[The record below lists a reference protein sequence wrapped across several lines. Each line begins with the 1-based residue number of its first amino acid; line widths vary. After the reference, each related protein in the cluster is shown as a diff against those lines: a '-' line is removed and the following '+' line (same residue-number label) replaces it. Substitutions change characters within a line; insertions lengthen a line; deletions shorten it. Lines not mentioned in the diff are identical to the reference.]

1 VAEIFRRRVEGL
13 LRLHGDVAVA
23 GPVIAI
29 ADEALT
35 GFGDHLG
42 DRAHRQPAT
51 GGEVDRGDFH
61 GGESISATPA
71 TPDGRVFGVTDL
83 APGRNVPTRFGHPV
97 GLVNLFG
104 VELWERFSFY
114 GMLTILGYYLYY
126 SVADGGLGLPKTT
139 ATGIVGAYG
148 GLVYLST
155 VLGGWVADRVLG
167 MERTVFYG
175 GVVVMCGHISLAIL
189 PGLTG
194 VAVGLV
200 LIALGA
206 GALKANASSLLG
218 TLYDD
223 GDPRRDGGFT
233 LFYLGINL
241 GAFIGPLL
249 TGLLQTRL
257 GFHYG
262 FGAAAIGMAL
272 GLTQYVMFRRN
283 LGEHGRTVPHPLT
296 HSAFWRAAA
305 VAGVVLGAIGIGFA
319 TGLITLA
326 NLSEV
331 TTALIVLAS
340 IGYFTVMLTSDRV
353 SATERTRVRAF
364 IPLFIANAVFWS
376 LFQQIFTVLAV
387 YSDERMNWSIFGW
400 TAPSN
405 WIGSIEPVWI
415 IVLSPLFAVLWTRL
429 GRRAPT
435 TPRKFA
441 YGVIGMGVAFL
452 LFLSMAGTTGRS
464 VPVLLVAAIMGVFAV
479 SELLL
484 SPIGLSVTTQLAPN
498 AFRAQMMA
506 LFFFS
511 VGLGTAM
518 SGVLARYYDAS
529 HEAAY
534 FGIIGAAA
542 VVVGLVVWVLAPRIS
557 RLMEGVH

>member
-1 VAEIFRRRVEGL
+1 MAAVGQTEGRPAERTL
-13 LRLHGDVAVA
+13 
-23 GPVIAI
+23 
-29 ADEALT
+29 
-35 GFGDHLG
+35 
-42 DRAHRQPAT
+42 
-51 GGEVDRGDFH
+51 
-61 GGESISATPA
+61 
-71 TPDGRVFGVTDL
+71 
-83 APGRNVPTRFGHPV
+83 FGHPV
-97 GLVNLFG
+97 GLANLFG

-126 SVADGGLGLPKTT
+126 SLTDGGLELPKAT

-155 VLGGWVADRVLG
+155 VLGGWIADRLLG

-175 GVVVMCGHISLAIL
+175 GVVVMCGHIALAIL
-189 PGLTG
+189 PGLAG

-200 LIALGA
+200 LVALGS

-218 TLYDD
+218 TLYEKD
-223 GDPRRDGGFT
+223 DPRADGGFT

-241 GAFIGPLL
+241 GAFIGPLI
-249 TGLLQTRL
+249 TGLLQTHA

-262 FGAAAIGMAL
+262 FGAAAVGMAV
-272 GLTQYVMFRRN
+272 GLAQYVFFRRN
-283 LGEHGRTVPHPLT
+283 LGEHGRTVPNPLPR
-296 HSAFWRAAA
+296 S
-305 VAGVVLGAIGIGFA
+305 AIGWAVGFFVVVVIVIVLA
-319 TGLITLA
+319 FVTGLVTLA

-331 TTALIVLAS
+331 TTGVIIAAS
-340 IGYFTVMLTSDRV
+340 VAYFVVMLTSSKV
-353 SATERTRVRAF
+353 AALERTRVRAF

-400 TAPSN
+400 TAPSS

-415 IVLSPLFAVLWTRL
+415 IALSPLFAIMWTRL
-429 GRRAPT
+429 GNRAPT

-441 YGVIGMGVAFL
+441 YGVIGMGLAFL
-452 LFLSMAGTTGRS
+452 LFLPTSGTTGKS
-464 VPVLLVAAIMGVFAV
+464 VPALLVVGIMAVFAV

-484 SPIGLSVTTQLAPN
+484 SPIGLSVTTKLAPE

-506 LFFFS
+506 LYFFS
-511 VGLGTAM
+511 VGLGTSM
-518 SGVLARYYDAS
+518 SGVLARYYDPAR
-529 HEAAY
+529 EFAY
-534 FGIIGAAA
+534 FGIIGAVAIGA
-542 VVVGLVVWVLAPRIS
+542 GVIVFAIAPWIS

>member
-1 VAEIFRRRVEGL
+1 MTGAE
-13 LRLHGDVAVA
+13 HTQA
-23 GPVIAI
+23 GPDDAQ
-29 ADEALT
+29 ASRTL
-35 GFGDHLG
+35 
-42 DRAHRQPAT
+42 
-51 GGEVDRGDFH
+51 
-61 GGESISATPA
+61 
-71 TPDGRVFGVTDL
+71 
-83 APGRNVPTRFGHPV
+83 FGHPI
-97 GLVNLFG
+97 GLTNLFG

-126 SVADGGLGLPKTT
+126 SATDGGLEMSKTT

-155 VLGGWVADRVLG
+155 VLGGWLADRVLG

-175 GVVVMCGHISLAIL
+175 GVVVMAGHIALALL
-189 PGLTG
+189 PGIGG

-200 LIALGA
+200 LVALGS

-218 TLYDD
+218 TLYDK
-223 GDPRRDGGFT
+223 GDARADGGFT

-249 TGLLQTRL
+249 TGLLQTRI

-262 FGAAAIGMAL
+262 FGAAAIGMAI
-272 GLTQYVMFRRN
+272 GLAQYVVFRRN
-283 LGEHGRTVPHPLT
+283 LGSHGREVPNPLP
-296 HSAFWRAAA
+296 RN
-305 VAGVVLGAIGIGFA
+305 GILPAIGICVAVVVVIVVAFV
-319 TGLITLA
+319 TGLVTLA
-326 NLSEV
+326 NLSQV
-331 TTALIVLAS
+331 TTGVIIVAS
-340 IGYFTVMLTSDRV
+340 VGYFAVLLRSPKV
-353 SATERTRVRAF
+353 SGLERTRVRAF

-400 TAPSN
+400 TAPSS

-415 IVLSPLFAVLWTRL
+415 ILLSPLFAIMWTRL
-429 GRRAPT
+429 GNRAPT
-435 TPRKFA
+435 TPQKFA
-441 YGVIGMGVAFL
+441 YGVIGMGAAFL
-452 LFLSMAGTTGRS
+452 LFLPTAGSTGKV
-464 VPVLLVAAIMGVFAV
+464 VPALLVVGIMAVFAI

-484 SPIGLSVTTQLAPN
+484 SPIGLSVTTQLAPE

-506 LFFFS
+506 LYFFS

-518 SGVLARYYDAS
+518 SGVLSGYYDPTR
-529 HEAAY
+529 EFAY
-534 FGIIGAAA
+534 FGIL
-542 VVVGLVVWVLAPRIS
+542 GLVAIAAGVIVLGLAGRIS

>member
-1 VAEIFRRRVEGL
+1 MTDAAPLSPAHGSARR
-13 LRLHGDVAVA
+13 
-23 GPVIAI
+23 
-29 ADEALT
+29 
-35 GFGDHLG
+35 
-42 DRAHRQPAT
+42 
-51 GGEVDRGDFH
+51 
-61 GGESISATPA
+61 
-71 TPDGRVFGVTDL
+71 
-83 APGRNVPTRFGHPV
+83 TRFGHPI

-126 SVADGGLGLPKTT
+126 SVTEGGLGLPKAT

-148 GLVYLST
+148 GFVYLST

-167 MERTVFYG
+167 MERTVLYG
-175 GVVVMCGHISLAIL
+175 GVVVMCGHIALAVL

-194 VAVGLV
+194 VAIGTV
-200 LIALGA
+200 LIALGS

-218 TLYDD
+218 TLYEQ

-241 GAFIGPLL
+241 GAFSGPLI

-272 GLTQYVMFRRN
+272 GLAQYVIFRRN
-283 LGEHGRTVPHPLT
+283 LGSHGRTVAHPL
-296 HSAFWRAAA
+296 SRPALVRAAA
-305 VAGVVLGAIGIGFA
+305 VAAAVVGVLVIGFS
-319 TGLITLA
+319 TGVIRLA
-326 NLSEV
+326 NLSQV
-331 TTALIVLAS
+331 TTLLILVASLA
-340 IGYFTVMLTSDRV
+340 YFTAMLRSERV
-353 SATERTRVRAF
+353 DAVEKTRVRGF

-387 YSDERMNWSIFGW
+387 YSDERINWSIFGW
-400 TAPSN
+400 TAPSS

-415 IVLSPLFAVLWTRL
+415 ILLSPVFAVMWTKL

-441 YGVIGMGVAFL
+441 YGVIGMGLAFL
-452 LFLSMAGTTGRS
+452 LFLPLAGGTGRS
-464 VPVLLVAAIMGVFAV
+464 VPALAIMAIMGAFAV
-479 SELLL
+479 SELML

-498 AFRAQMMA
+498 AFRSQMMA
-506 LFFFS
+506 LYFFS

-518 SGVLARYYDAS
+518 SGVLARYYDVD
-529 HEAAY
+529 HEFAY
-534 FGIIGAAA
+534 FGIIGAVA
-542 VVVGLVVWVLAPRIS
+542 VVVGLVVWILAPRIS

>member
-1 VAEIFRRRVEGL
+1 MCG
-13 LRLHGDVAVA
+13 
-23 GPVIAI
+23 VIDA
-29 ADEALT
+29 AANHDA
-35 GFGDHLG
+35 
-42 DRAHRQPAT
+42 A
-51 GGEVDRGDFH
+51 
-61 GGESISATPA
+61 
-71 TPDGRVFGVTDL
+71 
-83 APGRNVPTRFGHPV
+83 TRFGHPR

-126 SVADGGLGLPKTT
+126 SVTDGGLGLPKAT

-189 PGLTG
+189 PGLAG

-200 LIALGA
+200 LIALGS

-218 TLYDD
+218 TLYDE

-241 GAFIGPLL
+241 GAFFGPLL

-272 GLTQYVMFRRN
+272 GLTQYVIFRRN
-283 LGEHGRTVPHPLT
+283 LGEHGRTVAHPLS

-305 VAGVVLGAIGIGFA
+305 VAGVVLGAIAVGFA
-319 TGLITLA
+319 TGVITLA
-326 NLSEV
+326 NLSQF
-331 TTALIVLAS
+331 TTAVLVMAALA
-340 IGYFTVMLTSDRV
+340 YFTVMLTSDRV
-353 SATERTRVRAF
+353 SALERTRVRAF

-400 TAPSN
+400 TAPSS

-415 IVLSPLFAVLWTRL
+415 ILLSPLFAVMWTRL

-441 YGVIGMGVAFL
+441 LGVIGMGCAFL
-452 LFLSMAGTTGRS
+452 LFLSMAGTSGRS
-464 VPVLLVAAIMGVFAV
+464 VPVLVVVAIMGVFAV

-506 LFFFS
+506 LYFFS

-534 FGIIGAAA
+534 FGIIGAVA
-542 VVVGLVVWVLAPRIS
+542 VLVGLVVWVLAPRIS
-557 RLMEGVH
+557 ALMEGVH

>member
-1 VAEIFRRRVEGL
+1 V
-13 LRLHGDVAVA
+13 
-23 GPVIAI
+23 
-29 ADEALT
+29 
-35 GFGDHLG
+35 
-42 DRAHRQPAT
+42 
-51 GGEVDRGDFH
+51 
-61 GGESISATPA
+61 S
-71 TPDGRVFGVTDL
+71 GVTDL
-83 APGRNVPTRFGHPV
+83 AETRDALRTRFGHPL

-126 SVADGGLGLPKTT
+126 SLTDGGLGLPKAT

-148 GLVYLST
+148 GFVYLST
-155 VLGGWVADRVLG
+155 VLGGWLADRVFG
-167 MERTVFYG
+167 MERTVLYG
-175 GVVVMCGHISLAIL
+175 GVVVMCGHISLAVL

-200 LIALGA
+200 LIALGS

-218 TLYDD
+218 TLYDE
-223 GDPRRDGGFT
+223 GDARRDGGFT

-262 FGAAAIGMAL
+262 FGLAAIGMAL
-272 GLTQYVMFRRN
+272 GLAQYVVFRRN
-283 LGEHGRTVPHPLT
+283 LGDHGRTVPHPL
-296 HSAFWRAAA
+296 SRKDFWRAAA
-305 VAGVVLGAIGIGFA
+305 VAGAVLVAIVAGFT
-319 TGLITLA
+319 TGLIKLH
-326 NLSEV
+326 NLSQV
-331 TTALIVLAS
+331 TTGLIVLAA
-340 IGYFTVMLTSDRV
+340 IGYFAVLLNSERV
-353 SATERTRVRAF
+353 SAPERTRVRAF

-376 LFQQIFTVLAV
+376 LFQQVFTVLAV

-400 TAPSN
+400 TAPSS

-415 IVLSPLFAVLWTRL
+415 ILLSPVFAVLWTRL

-441 YGVIGMGVAFL
+441 LGVIGVGCAFL
-452 LFLSMAGTTGRS
+452 LFLPLAGTTGRS
-464 VPVLLVAAIMGVFAV
+464 VPVLAVVAIMAIFAV

-498 AFRAQMMA
+498 AFRSQMMA
-506 LFFFS
+506 LYFFS

-518 SGVLARYYDAS
+518 SGVLAKYYDAN
-529 HEAAY
+529 HEATY
-534 FGIIGAAA
+534 FGVIGAVA
-542 VVVGLVVWVLAPRIS
+542 VLVGLVVWVLAPRIS